1 MLMLRGKC
9 DCLLSFN
16 DVRFIGIEQD
26 IGQINYRFLYLC
38 LYFLSFCLVLQEW
51 KTSLTLID
59 CSHRQMRCNRVTS
72 FYHGGLL
79 TEMKA
84 DVYLMKNAKTRWIFI
99 QFKMHRR
106 KETTICENNRA
117 HLDCFCLYLKKPKG
131 FRKLLIF
138 LCFDGK
144 IACAFKHCL
153 EICQK

>member
-1 MLMLRGKC
+1 MLMLMLRGKC
-9 DCLLSFN
+9 DCLLGFN

-59 CSHRQMRCNRVTS
+59 CSLRQMRCNRVTS

-79 TEMKA
+79 AEMKA

-99 QFKMHRR
+99 HFKMHRR
-106 KETTICENNRA
+106 KETTIFQNFSWSFR
-117 HLDCFCLYLKKPKG
+117 LLLSLLKNPKVLG
-131 FRKLLIF
+131 SFWFFYVLT
-138 LCFDGK
+138 GK
-144 IACAFKHCL
+144 
-153 EICQK
+153 